1 MITNYLLLAT
11 LAYSSKVSLVGAD
24 DKSNAPPEGCAI
36 VTVSDKVA
44 AHLMLKGII
53 DAEKEVE
60 KLEKK
65 KTLLNSQY
73 EKLIKATQVPGYE
86 QKVPE
91 NIRTANAVKCE
102 QTKKEIERLVDAVS
116 ALKLI

>member
-1 MITNYLLLAT
+1 MA
-11 LAYSSKVSLVGAD
+11 VVGAD
-24 DKSNAPPEGCAI
+24 DKNNAPPDGCAI

-53 DAEKEVE
+53 DPEKEVE

-65 KTLLNSQY
+65 KTQLNNQY
-73 EKLIKATQVPGYE
+73 EKLIKATQIPGYE

-91 NIRTANAVKCE
+91 NIRMANAEKCE
-102 QTKKEIERLVDAVS
+102 QTKKEIERLIDAVS

>member
-1 MITNYLLLAT
+1 MKCIISAT
-11 LAYSSKVSLVGAD
+11 LAYSSKVAVVSSD
-24 DKSNAPPEGCAI
+24 DKSNAPPGGCAI

-53 DAEKEVE
+53 DPEKEVE

-65 KTLLNSQY
+65 KIQLNNQY
-73 EKLIKATQVPGYE
+73 EKLLKAAQVPGYE

-91 NIRTANAVKCE
+91 NVRTANAEKCE
-102 QTKKEIERLVDAVS
+102 QTKKEIERLIDAVA